1 MLREQGHSKLLKREK
16 IYMPTTKNT
25 NFYVNRLVF
34 LDKFNKDDFFYKHV
48 EKHGSSSFNFLI

>member
-34 LDKFNKDDFFYKHV
+34 LDKFNKDDFFYKQ
-48 EKHGSSSFNFLI
+48 FLFFE